1 MTAVTEPKGLRTQ
14 IIELLGTK
22 YYIIRGIWTLKPYY
36 LGPWTFRVMYEELSK
51 MWGPFFAV
59 PVYGFRG

>member
-22 YYIIRGIWTLKPYY
+22 YYIIHADPKALLFGSL
-36 LGPWTFRVMYEELSK
+36 MYEELSK
-51 MWGPFFAV
+51 MWGPFFGV
-59 PVYGFRG
+59 PVYEFRG